1 MYCEKCGQEIEEQ
14 LICPKCGCLSG
25 YHEPKP
31 QAAPKP
37 VDPAQKLRT
46 AMYILCAVGIV
57 FSAVGVI
64 QGMRFS
70 LYAILS
76 LLGDLGALAGF
87 VLLLRNKTKPTV
99 VLPIA
104 SIPRH
109 VLALIDAIFI
119 FVSDQAVHYA
129 YSMWTSPLCQ
139 ILVIASSVL
148 LIAAIL
154 KQKQPLLIA
163 AAATLLLAHLLGG
176 TFTHIVGIIL
186 FISSPFVWFIAA
198 FILYLKYQ
206 ETKAQEPAEV

>member
-1 MYCEKCGQEIEEQ
+1 MMYCEKCGQEIEEQ

-25 YHEPKP
+25 YREPKP

-37 VDPAQKLRT
+37 VDPAQKFRT

-64 QGMRFS
+64 RGIRIS

-76 LLGDLGALAGF
+76 LLTNLGALAGF

-99 VLPIA
+99 VLPIV

-109 VLALIDAIFI
+109 VFALIDAIFI
-119 FVSDQAVHYA
+119 FVSGQAVHYA
-129 YSMWTSPLCQ
+129 HSMWTSPTCQ
-139 ILVIASSVL
+139 ILAIAASVL

-154 KQKQPLLIA
+154 KKKQPLLIA
-163 AAATLLLAHLLGG
+163 AAAAMLLAYLLGG
-176 TFTHIVGIIL
+176 TFKGIVEL
-186 FISSPFVWFIAA
+186 FTSPFAWFVAA

-206 ETKAQEPAEV
+206 ETKAQDAAEI